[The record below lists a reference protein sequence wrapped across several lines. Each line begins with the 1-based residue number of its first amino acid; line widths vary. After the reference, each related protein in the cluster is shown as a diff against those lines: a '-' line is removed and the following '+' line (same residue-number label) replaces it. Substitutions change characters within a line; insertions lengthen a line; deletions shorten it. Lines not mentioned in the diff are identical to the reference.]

1 MTIDEIAADIYANAK
16 AHGFHEEPL
25 RTFIADTTANI
36 HGEVS
41 EFWEAFRHHT
51 LDKPCDKAGEM
62 TTLGLDLLT
71 CEEEEIADII
81 IRAFD
86 THERLRAEGL
96 SKKSVAQIILTK
108 HTFNRSRPYK
118 HGNKAA

>member
-1 MTIDEIAADIYANAK
+1 MTIDEIADEIYANAK

-25 RTFIADTTANI
+25 RTYIADTTANI

-51 LDKPCDKAGEM
+51 LDKPCDKAEQM
-62 TTLGLDLLT
+62 KAVGLDPLT

-86 THERLRAEGL
+86 THQRLRVEGL
-96 SKKSVAQIILTK
+96 SKKSVAEIILTK
-108 HTFNRSRPYK
+108 HSFNRSRSYK
-118 HGNKAA
+118 HGGKAA